1 MAASSLPFF
10 CSIQLARG
18 VVAPLGTTCRTPW
31 GQACPHQGRA
41 AARSTHSAATP
52 AGCEFTGQR
61 AAGTLGSSSAAPGRR
76 YASGLGATVV
86 TLPRGPPLSWLHPRA
101 QHDPATTARRFCPAS
116 LALAS
121 RPFGRCS
128 IGHRSLR
135 PAPIATSNSSARSME
150 FSRALQAMIDPATML
165 HVQHRASASTLQAP
179 HHKLH
184 QADCSRGTLRSPKRP
199 YQ

>member
-1 MAASSLPFF
+1 
-10 CSIQLARG
+10 
-18 VVAPLGTTCRTPW
+18 VAPLGTTCRTPW

-41 AARSTHSAATP
+41 AARSTHSAASP
-52 AGCEFTGQR
+52 AGCEFAGQR

-101 QHDPATTARRFCPAS
+101 QHDPATTARRFSPAS

-128 IGHRSLR
+128 IGRRSLR
-135 PAPIATSNSSARSME
+135 AEHPGRPNGLATAIE
-150 FSRALQAMIDPATML
+150 FASGIDPACLSCSERQDREWPSSATAARRRRRAEPSGFARPCWRPFGRPRNG
-165 HVQHRASASTLQAP
+165 HRS
-179 HHKLH
+179 
-184 QADCSRGTLRSPKRP
+184 SRTPSI
-199 YQ
+199 